1 MFTPQDHEQSYP
13 KIGYET
19 AHNYFYAKPLAL
31 AQLGAAAPND
41 DTIANDMGMVQF
53 HIFGRVSDDP
63 KWAGIMNENGDNL
76 LAMGG
81 LIQDYMSTHYPKID
95 DKKLD
100 INTWTDV
107 VSHLPD
113 LSIGAQKQK
122 SYSNKVTGA
131 SISGTFLG
139 LLANAIV
146 SEGASLLTDFQK
158 FLTNMGDLAFSV
170 IRKPQGYKVTTCT
183 FENYLVDNRAGNY
196 LDYGAIVLRQ
206 IEFKG
211 NFLELRS
218 SCSSTQY
225 FNIDMDYT
233 EVTNLIQTRRIRKGG
248 PDYEN
253 FQELVNENSTA
264 QFTRS
269 KNFFNGGKNKDLKRR
284 PV

>member
-13 KIGYET
+13 KMSYET
-19 AHNYFYAKPLAL
+19 ARKYFYAKPLVL
-31 AQLGAAAPND
+31 AQPDAAAPKD
-41 DTIANDMGMVQF
+41 DTIATDLGMVQF
-53 HIFGRVSDDP
+53 HIFGQASDDP
-63 KWAGIMNENGDNL
+63 KWGRIMNENGDNL

-81 LIQDYMSTHYPKID
+81 LINDYMLTYYPKID

-122 SYSNKVTGA
+122 SYSNKVGGT
-131 SISGTFLG
+131 SISGTFLA

-146 SEGASLLTDFQK
+146 SEGASLLPEFQT

-170 IRKPQGYKVTTCT
+170 KREPQRYKVTTCT
-183 FENYLVDNRAGNY
+183 FQSYLVDNRAGEY
-196 LDYGAIVLRQ
+196 FDYGAIVLRQ

-233 EVTNLIQTRRIRKGG
+233 EVTNLVQTRRIRKGG

-269 KNFFNGGKNKDLKRR
+269 KNFFNGGKNKDLKGQ

>member
-1 MFTPQDHEQSYP
+1 MFTPQDNEQSYP

-183 FENYLVDNRAGNY
+183 FENYLVDNRVGNY

>member
-13 KIGYET
+13 KIGYDT
-19 AHNYFYAKPLAL
+19 ARAFFQARPLVL
-31 AQLGAAAPND
+31 ARLDAAAPKD
-41 DTIANDMGMVQF
+41 DTIANDKGMVQF
-53 HIFGRVSDDP
+53 HTFGQASDDP
-63 KWAGIMNENGDNL
+63 KWGRIMNENGDNL

-81 LIQDYMSTHYPKID
+81 LIHDYMYTHYPKID

-100 INTWTDV
+100 INTWADV

-122 SYSNKVTGA
+122 SYSNKVTGT

-170 IRKPQGYKVTTCT
+170 KREPQGYKVTTCT
-183 FENYLVDNRAGNY
+183 FLNYLVDNRAEEY
-196 LDYGAIVLRQ
+196 FDYGAIVLRQ

-211 NFLELRS
+211 DFLELKS

-269 KNFFNGGKNKDLKRR
+269 KNFFNGGKNKDLKGQ

>member
-13 KIGYET
+13 EIGYET
-19 AHNYFYAKPLAL
+19 AHNYFYGKPLVL
-31 AQLGAAAPND
+31 AQPDAAAPND
-41 DTIANDMGMVQF
+41 DTIANDKGMVQF
-53 HIFGRVSDDP
+53 HIFGREPDDP
-63 KWAGIMNENGDNL
+63 KWAEIMNENGDNL

-81 LIQDYMSTHYPKID
+81 LIQDYMHTHYPKID

-211 NFLELRS
+211 DFRELKS

-233 EVTNLIQTRRIRKGG
+233 EVTNLVQTRRIRKGG

>member
-1 MFTPQDHEQSYP
+1 MSKTQDHEQSYQ
-13 KIGYET
+13 KMSYET
-19 AHNYFYAKPLAL
+19 ARKYFYAKPLAL
-31 AQLGAAAPND
+31 AQLGAAAPKD
-41 DTIANDMGMVQF
+41 DTIATDQGMVQF
-53 HIFGRVSDDP
+53 HIFSQTSDDP
-63 KWAGIMNENGDNL
+63 KWGRIINENGDNL

-81 LIQDYMSTHYPKID
+81 LIHSYMSTHYPKID
-95 DKKLD
+95 EKKLD

-122 SYSNKVTGA
+122 SYSNKLTGT
-131 SISGTFLG
+131 SISGTFLA
-139 LLANAIV
+139 LLANAIL
-146 SEGASLLTDFQK
+146 SEGASLLPEFQT

-170 IRKPQGYKVTTCT
+170 KREPQGYKVTTCT
-183 FENYLVDNRAGNY
+183 FQSYLVDNRAGEY
-196 LDYGAIVLRQ
+196 FDYGAIVLRQ

-253 FQELVNENSTA
+253 FQKLVNENSTA

-269 KNFFNGGKNKDLKRR
+269 KNFFNGGKNKDLKGQ